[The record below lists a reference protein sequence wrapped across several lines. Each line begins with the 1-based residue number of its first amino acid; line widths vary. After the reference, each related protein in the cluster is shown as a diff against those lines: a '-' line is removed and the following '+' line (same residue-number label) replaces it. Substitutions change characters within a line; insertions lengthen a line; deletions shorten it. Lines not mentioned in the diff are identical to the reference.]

1 MSEDERWIEIMR
13 REFQPELPTPERA
26 SRLRRELAERLA
38 SEPPRRGFAVPA
50 LSAAARAA
58 AAALWLFAPARLA
71 THEDMLVSSAGID
84 AFVDPDGFARELAER
99 PDYLPADYEGLALLL
114 DDDAA
119 DR

>member
-1 MSEDERWIEIMR
+1 MSEDERWIETMR
-13 REFQPELPTPERA
+13 REFRPAPLAPERA
-26 SRLRRELAERLA
+26 SRMRRELAERLA

-50 LSAAARAA
+50 LSGAALAA
-58 AAALWLFAPARLA
+58 AATLWLFAPARVA
-71 THEDMLVSSAGID
+71 THEETAVTSAEID